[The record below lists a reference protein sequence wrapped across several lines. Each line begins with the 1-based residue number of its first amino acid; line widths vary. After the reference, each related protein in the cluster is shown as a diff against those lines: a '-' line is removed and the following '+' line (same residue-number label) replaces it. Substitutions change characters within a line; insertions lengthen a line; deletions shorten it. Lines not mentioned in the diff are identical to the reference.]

1 MDERTPEEELRMIV
15 QRALQNGPFSMRQLA
30 EDAGL
35 SYQTL
40 RAWAS
45 DLRTP
50 QDEYLSKLAAGFR
63 ARADKLHLI
72 AEELDRAASKG
83 G

>member
-1 MDERTPEEELRMIV
+1 MIV

-35 SYQTL
+35 SYNTL

-50 QDEYLSKLAAGFR
+50 QEEYLSKLAVGFR
-63 ARADKLHLI
+63 TRADKLNAI
-72 AEELDRAASKG
+72 AEELERAAIRG
-83 G
+83 EAA